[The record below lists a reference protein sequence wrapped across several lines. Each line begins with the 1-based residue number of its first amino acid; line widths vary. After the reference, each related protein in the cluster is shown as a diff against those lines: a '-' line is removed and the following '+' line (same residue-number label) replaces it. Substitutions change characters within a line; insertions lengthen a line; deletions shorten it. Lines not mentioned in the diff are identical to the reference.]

1 MFKPVVYLIPLLAIT
16 MISCESSG
24 KETEPLSTSEKQPDS
39 VATVSKPV
47 ADTTYN
53 RYLFDTTRRFSNS
66 MDLIRYWNDIQQTYF
81 EFRKKALDTA
91 RDKQRLEMTLDS
103 LTYLNSSLLA
113 YASLQFLKAKPD
125 KSEKDL
131 FLLISSSD
139 LTAVNITYEEVMEVF
154 NAFPEAAKKSPAG
167 LKILEKLKEK
177 DNLKFTTD
185 QIKPLKVKDSLN
197 RDHSFDE
204 LLSGDY
210 DYHIIVFGA
219 SWCKPCRIENH
230 SLKSRLAITDLSRVH
245 FIGISIDTDRKK
257 WINALRQD
265 ECTWPQYN
273 EPLGYNSIL
282 SKTINLTGVPDN
294 ILIDRNGK
302 LLMRSR
308 NVDKLI
314 DKISKDQK

>member
-1 MFKPVVYLIPLLAIT
+1 MIKPVAFLIPWLAIT
-16 MISCESSG
+16 MICCESSG
-24 KETEPLSTSEKQPDS
+24 KEITPISGSKTQPDS
-39 VATVSKPV
+39 IATGSKPV
-47 ADTTYN
+47 SDTLYN
-53 RYLFDTTRRFSNS
+53 RFLFDTTRRFANS
-66 MDLIRYWNDIQQTYF
+66 IELIRYWNDLQQANF
-81 EFRKKALDTA
+81 DFRKKALDTA

-125 KSEKDL
+125 KTEKDL
-131 FLLISSSD
+131 FLLISASD

-210 DYHIIVFGA
+210 DYHVVVFGA

-230 SLKSRLAITDLSRVH
+230 SLKSRLAKTDLARVH

-273 EPLGYNSIL
+273 EPLGYNSVL
-282 SKTINLTGVPDN
+282 SKTIHLTGVPDN

-302 LLMRSR
+302 ILMRSR
-308 NVDKLI
+308 NVEKLI
-314 DKISKDQK
+314 NKIKNA